1 MRDIMKVITSH
12 ERTDMDA
19 LAAIYAASLV
29 YPDHQAVLPQ
39 KLNRNLQEFLALYRD
54 ELPFIE
60 RRDLPRRPITR
71 LVLVDTQAISQ
82 LRGMDSHATTHI
94 IDHHPIDEPLP
105 RNTTFEGDTV
115 GATTTLLVEKIRE
128 RDIPVSRLGA
138 SLMLLGIYED
148 TGSLAYQTT
157 TSRDLVA
164 AAWLLDAGADL
175 ALVDEFLHRPLSPDQ
190 RTALAELTR
199 ASTMLTVQG
208 RSICIAGV
216 ALEEPVDELAT
227 LVHELL
233 ALYEPDACFLLAE
246 FAGDVQLIARSNT
259 DAIDVARV
267 LGEFGGGGHT
277 KAAAALVQGE
287 RLDDVRS
294 RLVRALEPHVV
305 PPVRVRAIMSM
316 NVHTVEAGTSI
327 REAGQLMQRYGHEG
341 FPVVEENRLAGIL
354 TRRDV
359 DRALHHR
366 LGDMPVRGF
375 MHTGP
380 VFVQPHDPVDEVQ
393 RVMIENDLGQV
404 PVVEDGHL
412 LGIVTRTDLIK
423 LWYPNQHPA
432 QAPMV
437 RRAMEEALPQ
447 GLRDLLLR
455 ARDVAND
462 LGYSLYIVG
471 GFVRDLLLGSPTLDL
486 DLVVEGD
493 AIRMARRL
501 AEELGD
507 CRVRSHAR
515 FGTAKIIFEGERDPS
530 VPPTLDFVTARTEF
544 YERPTVLPQVER
556 SSIKQDLYRRDFTIN
571 TMAICLDRERYGELL
586 DYYGGERDI
595 RQGLVRVLHNLS
607 FVEDPTRILRAV
619 RLEQRLGFTIE
630 ERTAELIDD
639 AIELLDHVSGER
651 LRNELYALLREERP
665 ERGLERLA
673 RMGVLARLHP
683 DLRFNGEMAAL
694 FARLR
699 RRFEEPEAP
708 AGQGVGA
715 GQDGP
720 GAAATGHGAGATGRG
735 VETTGQDV
743 GATGQGAGATG
754 QGVGATGQGVGAA
767 DDRRGVGAADDR
779 RGVGAADDR
788 RGVGAA
794 DDRLGVGAADDR
806 LGVGAADDR
815 LGVGATGR
823 SPLRAREGDVEGLE
837 DAEEA
842 PTLSL
847 CYLALLSSSLSR
859 EALHAFVER
868 LRIPQSDAHLLL
880 EVGRL
885 RESLAELRSPVM
897 LPSGIH
903 RLLHPYS
910 REARFVLSVLTDS
923 ERVRQRLDLYERE
936 WSTVRPTIDGHTL
949 RALGVPPGPVY
960 GEILA
965 RVRDAL
971 LDGEIAPG
979 EGELELARS
988 LVRSLHGQTNH

>member
-1 MRDIMKVITSH
+1 MKVITSH
-12 ERTDMDA
+12 ERADMDA
-19 LAAIYAASLV
+19 LAAMYAASLV
-29 YPDHQAVLPQ
+29 YPDHEAVLPQ
-39 KLNRNLQEFLALYRD
+39 KLNRNLRDFLALYRD

-82 LRGMDSHATTHI
+82 LRGMDSQATTHI
-94 IDHHPIDEPLP
+94 IDHHPPEEPLP
-105 RNTTFEGDTV
+105 RNTTFEGDIV
-115 GATTTLLVEKIRE
+115 GATTTLLVEKIRAQG
-128 RDIPVSRLGA
+128 ITVTPLGA
-138 SLMLLGIYED
+138 SLMLMGIYED

-157 TSRDLVA
+157 TPRDLLA
-164 AAWLLDAGADL
+164 AAWLLEAGADL
-175 ALVDEFLHRPLSPDQ
+175 ALIDIFLHRPLSPDQ
-190 RTALAELTR
+190 RRALVALTR
-199 ASTMLTVQG
+199 SSAMLAVQG

-216 ALEEPVDELAT
+216 VLEDPVDELAT

-246 FAGDVQLIARSNT
+246 FAGDVQIIARSNT

-267 LGEFGGGGHT
+267 LNAFGGGGHT
-277 KAAAALVQGE
+277 KAAAALVQNE

-294 RLVRALEPHVV
+294 RLVRALEPHVI
-305 PPVRVRAIMSM
+305 PAVRVREIMSM
-316 NVHTVEAGTSI
+316 NVHTVEASTSI

-341 FPVVEENRLAGIL
+341 FPVLSGNRLAGIL

-404 PVVEDGHL
+404 PVVDDGRL

-423 LWYPNQHPA
+423 LWYPGQEPS
-432 QAPMV
+432 QAHMV
-437 RRAMEEALPQ
+437 RRAMEDALPP
-447 GLRDLLLR
+447 GLHHLLLR

-493 AIRMARRL
+493 AIRMARQL
-501 AEELGD
+501 AEDLGN

-515 FGTAKIIFEGERDPS
+515 FGTAKVIFEGERDPD
-530 VPPTLDFVTARTEF
+530 VPPSLDFVTARTEF
-544 YERPTVLPQVER
+544 YERPTALPHVER

-595 RQGLVRVLHNLS
+595 RQGLIRVLHNLS

-639 AIELLDHVSGER
+639 AIELLGNVSGER
-651 LRNELYALLREERP
+651 VRNELYALLREDEP
-665 ERGLERLA
+665 EHGLERLA
-673 RMGVLARLHP
+673 QMGVLARLHP
-683 DLRFNGEMAAL
+683 DLRFNGEMAQL
-694 FARLR
+694 FVRLR
-699 RRFEEPEAP
+699 RRFEEMGAVTEPAPGQPRGWPSEEAD
-708 AGQGVGA
+708 GA
-715 GQDGP
+715 G
-720 GAAATGHGAGATGRG
+720 
-735 VETTGQDV
+735 DV
-743 GATGQGAGATG
+743 
-754 QGVGATGQGVGAA
+754 
-767 DDRRGVGAADDR
+767 
-779 RGVGAADDR
+779 
-788 RGVGAA
+788 
-794 DDRLGVGAADDR
+794 
-806 LGVGAADDR
+806 
-815 LGVGATGR
+815 
-823 SPLRAREGDVEGLE
+823 
-837 DAEEA
+837 
-842 PTLSL
+842 PTLSM
-847 CYLALLSSSLSR
+847 CYLALLSSPLSR
-859 EALHAFVER
+859 EALNAFVDR
-868 LRIPQSDAHLLL
+868 LRIPQHDAQLLH
-880 EVGRL
+880 EVVRL
-885 RESLAELRSPVM
+885 RESLAELRSSMM
-897 LPSGIH
+897 LPSGIY

-923 ERVRQRLDLYERE
+923 DLVRRRLDLYQRE
-936 WSTVRPTIDGHTL
+936 WSAVRPTIDGHTL
-949 RALGVPPGPVY
+949 RAMGVPPGPVY
-960 GEILA
+960 GEILT

-971 LDGEIAPG
+971 LDREITPG
-979 EGELELARS
+979 DEELAFTLN
-988 LVRSLHGQTNH
+988 LVRSLHGWSEERQPREARPDHR